1 MLKDFLIVVEA
12 ASTVDLHAETVR
24 RFCRTDK
31 LRSHKLLNYWL
42 ISRTEVESFAS
53 AYLETRGHP
62 AGSNGSTE
70 SAVTRS
76 VPQRK

>member
-31 LRSHKLLNYWL
+31 LRSHKLLNGWL
-42 ISRTEVESFAS
+42 IPKTEIEAFAS
-53 AYLETRGHP
+53 TYEETRGRP
-62 AGSNGSTE
+62 ANGR
-70 SAVTRS
+70 AH
-76 VPQRK
+76 